1 MVETMEYDLRRI
13 IVMIIRPLVASL
25 IIAGYFAGMFSA
37 SF

>member
-13 IVMIIRPLVASL
+13 NVMIIRPLVASL